1 MVPRDGS
8 VIVYMAANPRSLLPP
23 RYTEFNSIVYAF
35 DAYLPVIELGQD
47 FAWEPS
53 DVPMRGAQPPIND
66 GSFAFDLAS
75 AAVWSFSWGLHR
87 FIYWLEEVL
96 GWIFVS
102 LYIAGMSG
110 IMKKE

>member
-1 MVPRDGS
+1 
-8 VIVYMAANPRSLLPP
+8 MAANPRSPLPP
-23 RYTEFNSIVYAF
+23 RYTEFNSIIYAF

-53 DVPMRGAQPPIND
+53 DIPMRGALPPIND
-66 GSFAFDLAS
+66 GSIAYWFAERAVS
-75 AAVWSFSWGLHR
+75 AFSWGLHR
-87 FIYWLEEVL
+87 LVYWADEVL